1 MWQDVTKKRGG
12 VKYRKSHYTVFE
24 WYLLAKY
31 AVIHATVARWR
42 VKHNVDWGKPRI
54 KVDRDRRR
62 WRAGNWQAA
71 VNDRHHSL
79 ASLGGRRHI
88 VTPALPRPLAQ
99 SDLQQT
105 AR

>member
-1 MWQDVTKKRGG
+1 M
-12 VKYRKSHYTVFE
+12 
-24 WYLLAKY
+24 
-31 AVIHATVARWR
+31 
-42 VKHNVDWGKPRI
+42 
-54 KVDRDRRR
+54 RR
-62 WRAGNWQAA
+62 WRGEGLSAMWTEVNRGLRSTATDGVRGPGGNWQAA

-88 VTPALPRPLAQ
+88 VTPTLPRPLAQ